1 MFINDDKQITSS
13 ENETISFN
21 DIFKEMYSACC
32 SFAQK
37 FIINSSEAEDLVQ
50 DIFVKL
56 WYKFDEFNSE
66 IGIKGFI
73 YKAIKNSCLNHL
85 QHIKVRQKFQK
96 KKLLEV
102 QSESY
107 FLKTLIE
114 EETHRII
121 YRYIN
126 ELPEKAKEVILLSLQ
141 GLKNKEI
148 AEDLNISINT
158 VKTHKLKAYR
168 LLKENLK
175 PLIYMLQILSGF

>member
-1 MFINDDKQITSS
+1 LLFFCTKIYNR
-13 ENETISFN
+13 
-21 DIFKEMYSACC
+21 
-32 SFAQK
+32 
-37 FIINSSEAEDLVQ
+37 L
-50 DIFVKL
+50 KL
-56 WYKFDEFNSE
+56 WHKFDEFNSE
-66 IGIKGFI
+66 IGIKAYI

-85 QHIKVRQKFQK
+85 EHVKVKQKFQK
-96 KKLLEV
+96 KELLEV

-107 FLKTLIE
+107 FLKAVIE

-148 AEDLNISINT
+148 AEELYISVNT

-168 LLKENLK
+168 QLKENLK
-175 PLIYMLQILSGF
+175 PLIYMLQILSRF